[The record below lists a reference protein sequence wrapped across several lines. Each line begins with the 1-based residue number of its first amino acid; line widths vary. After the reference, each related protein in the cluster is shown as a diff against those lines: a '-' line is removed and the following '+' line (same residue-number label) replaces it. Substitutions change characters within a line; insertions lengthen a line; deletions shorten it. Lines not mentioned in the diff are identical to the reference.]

1 MVNKKELLTERGIAS
16 RLRSIKRLA
25 KNIDTSKENELNKLI
40 LEYDNYLYGD
50 DSYLDDNY
58 KDRSFDFYDK
68 NFGCY
73 YFDIFGNVIVP
84 GSYVIYNTD
93 FGIGYVTSS
102 DIVSLNIRTIKHKVL
117 DRSLDTNVKFIKNSN
132 NSNNF
137 ADFDTVM
144 GSFNKNMPVIVLTD
158 TEFNNFYNEN
168 ENIYSSNIYDIIEKK
183 CLDLYNFNN
192 ELLPHFVN
200 IFRLY
205 DRAISNNISNN
216 FNKVTQ
222 VESNIARDISDFI
235 KDYTN
240 NIGHSLNLFEQL
252 FILKNR
258 YNYNFLNE
266 SVYRIKDLDGKLI
279 KLNDMVVTKSIRLG
293 NVVGFFSDSI
303 KNVNNN
309 HKVKIKYKNFNGK
322 NVYGSQWS
330 IKNLRVV

>member
-16 RLRSIKRLA
+16 RLRSIKRLV

-117 DRSLDTNVKFIKNSN
+117 DRSLDTNVKFIKNNN

-144 GSFNKNMPVIVLTD
+144 ASFNKNMPVIVLTD

-183 CLDLYNFNN
+183 CLELYNFNN

>member
-1 MVNKKELLTERGIAS
+1 MVNKKELLTERGITS
-16 RLRSIKRLA
+16 RLRSIKRLI

-40 LEYDNYLYGD
+40 LEYDNYLYSD

-158 TEFNNFYNEN
+158 TEFSNFYNEN
-168 ENIYSSNIYDIIEKK
+168 ENIYNSNIYDIIEKK

-240 NIGHSLNLFEQL
+240 NIGHSLNLFEEL
-252 FILKNR
+252 SMLKNR